1 MDNLN
6 IVDEIYRLVVRMS
19 DDQIAGLTV
28 NRLAKQ
34 FAVSRC
40 HLSRRFHDERGMT
53 LNSFIQRRKL
63 LLAEHRLS
71 VDPDITVK
79 QLASSLGYADYQYF
93 ISCFKEEWGASPG
106 RYRKLFANYAEEGK
120 PIMKIVSA

>member
-1 MDNLN
+1 MTNTN
-6 IVDEIYRLVVRMS
+6 IVEKIYRQVVRMS
-19 DDQIAGLTV
+19 DDQIAGLTI
-28 NRLAKQ
+28 NMLAKQ

-40 HLSRRFHDERGMT
+40 HLSRRFHDEHGMT
-53 LNSFIQRRKL
+53 LIAFIQRRKL

-71 VDPDITVK
+71 IDPDITVK

-106 RYRKLFANYAEEGK
+106 RYRKMFAGY
-120 PIMKIVSA
+120 SQ